1 MGGPLGDA
9 LSKIVSKSGLKD
21 VNLGNYNTLSQRL
34 VSFAVS
40 KRLPLIAQTFPSWT
54 RQFYK
59 NNLVVPAYKV
69 VPESLLRKIHPR
81 LLEEVKIDGKV
92 VSIPFN
98 KSVPVIF
105 YNEDLMERL
114 SLSVPKTWDELEY
127 VCKKAKEKGIWGFAF
142 TIDPWIYYTI
152 FKQKGGKDLNFNSKE
167 GLETLEFLRRLILV
181 DSCAYLGS
189 GYRHQDD
196 FASGKV
202 LMIWA
207 TSVSYVFMKPKIT
220 FKLGISPIPVD
231 KYDSVVISGTNLTIF
246 TGHSEDE
253 YKEVVKFI
261 AFFLQDSVQ
270 RFWSENTGYSPI
282 TDINLSPEELREAFK
297 QIDRATYEPNTETW
311 MRGRRYFATE
321 VMEPVLKGVLEPSE
335 ALKRYEEILKV
346 LE

>member
-1 MGGPLGDA
+1 MGDA
-9 LSKIVSKSGLKD
+9 LSEIVSRSGLKE
-21 VNLGNYNTLSQRL
+21 VNLGSYNTLSQRL
-34 VSFAVS
+34 ISFAVS

-54 RQFYK
+54 RQFFK
-59 NNLVVPAYKV
+59 KNLVMPAYKV

-81 LLEEVKIDGKV
+81 LLQEVKIDGKV

-105 YNEDLMERL
+105 YNADLMERY
-114 SLSVPKTWDELEY
+114 SLNVPKTWDELEY

-152 FKQKGGKDLNFNSKE
+152 FKQKGGKDLKFNSKE
-167 GLETLEFLRRLILV
+167 GLETLEFLRRLILE

-189 GYRHQDD
+189 GYSHQDD

-207 TSVSYVFMKPKIT
+207 TSVSYVFMKPKIS
-220 FKLGISPIPVD
+220 FKLGVSPIPVD
-231 KYDSVVISGTNLTIF
+231 RYDSVVISGTNLTIF
-246 TGHSEDE
+246 TGHSENE
-253 YKEVVKFI
+253 YREVVRFI
-261 AFFLQDSVQ
+261 AFFLQDSIQ
-270 RFWSENTGYSPI
+270 KFWSERTGYSPI
-282 TDINLSPEELREAFK
+282 TDINLSPEELKPVFK
-297 QIDRATYEPNTETW
+297 QIDRATYEPNTEIW

-321 VMEPVLKGVLEPSE
+321 VMEPVLKGILEPSE
-335 ALKRYEEILKV
+335 ALKRYEKMLKV